1 MEPVR
6 NLAARYSA
14 IVLSRGGLTW
24 KELAWQLWN
33 RSREHKLA
41 DRAAL
46 LSFYFLVALFPL
58 LIVLSS
64 LIGFILSSQTGTYLN
79 LLNYLDQVM
88 PRSAFAVLT
97 GMLGQITSGARSGK
111 LSFGVLVS
119 LWTASSGVA
128 ALIEAL
134 NVAFEVRVSRSWLHR
149 RLVAMALTL
158 GVGVLLMASPV
169 FLFTS
174 NTAAELITA
183 RLPVLGELG
192 RLSHVVRLLVALTLL
207 LLCLMLIYA
216 RGPNLNRKRWEG
228 ILPGACFALIC
239 WVVAS
244 GILRLYLSRFASLN
258 HSYGSLGGVIAL
270 LFWLYVSAI
279 AILLGG
285 ELNAIIWRAAVRKR
299 QRNSLSAS
307 A

>member
-14 IVLSRGGLTW
+14 IALSRGGLTW
-24 KELAWQLWN
+24 KELARQLWSRN
-33 RSREHKLA
+33 REHKLA

-64 LIGFILSSQTGTYLN
+64 LVGFILSSQTGTYLN
-79 LLNYLDQVM
+79 LVNYLQQVM
-88 PRSAFAVLT
+88 PRSAFAILN
-97 GMLGQITSGARSGK
+97 GMLGQITSGASGGK

-134 NVAFEVRVSRSWLHR
+134 NVAFEVSISRAWLHR
-149 RLVAMALTL
+149 RLVAMGLTL
-158 GVGVLLMASPV
+158 GIGFLLMASVV
-169 FLFTS
+169 FLLAS
-174 NTAAELITA
+174 NTAAELITE
-183 RLPVLGELG
+183 RLPILGALG
-192 RLSHVVRLLVALTLL
+192 RLSHLVRWLVALILL

-216 RGPNLNRKRWEG
+216 RGPNLDRKRWEG
-228 ILPGACFALIC
+228 ILPGACFALVC

-244 GILRLYLSRFASLN
+244 GFLRLYLSRFASLN
-258 HSYGSLGGVIAL
+258 HSYGSLAGVIAL

-285 ELNAIIWRAAVRKR
+285 ELNAIIWQASTANRE
-299 QRNSLSAS
+299 RNSRVAS